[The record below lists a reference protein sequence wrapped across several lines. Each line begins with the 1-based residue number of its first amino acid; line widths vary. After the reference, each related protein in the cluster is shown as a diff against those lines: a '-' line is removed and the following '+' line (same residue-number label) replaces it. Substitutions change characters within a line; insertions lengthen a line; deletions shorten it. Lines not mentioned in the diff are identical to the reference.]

1 VTGGPDTA
9 RPEAGGSEAAEPL
22 HRALFRESAL
32 AHYERWGG
40 DPASGGRQLDG
51 VLPSRWWKTV
61 VAASV
66 VCLTALVAVAVLV
79 RVAVFTPVP
88 ALVLTGDGPW
98 PGRVVAVLPESAAGR
113 VRGGTTV
120 RVPAADGAGTV
131 RVVVSG
137 SGQVLTA
144 TQLVREFPTLAGAA
158 ALPARGVLAAGGDGP
173 SAPARGGSAA
183 GGGPVV
189 VMARGYVGDRRLI
202 SLLGS
207 GGP

>member
-1 VTGGPDTA
+1 M
-9 RPEAGGSEAAEPL
+9 
-22 HRALFRESAL
+22 HRALFREPAL

-79 RVAVFTPVP
+79 RVAVFAPVP
-88 ALVLTGDGPW
+88 VLVLTGDGPW
-98 PGRVVAVLPESAAGR
+98 PGQVVAVLPASAAGR

-120 RVPAADGAGTV
+120 RVPAAAGAGTV
-131 RVVVSG
+131 RVAVSG

-144 TQLVREFPTLAGAA
+144 TQLVREFPALAGAA
-158 ALPARGVLAAGGDGP
+158 GLPARGVLAAGGDGP
-173 SAPARGGSAA
+173 SASARGGSAA
-183 GGGPVV
+183 RGGPVV